1 MDERNMETN
10 QEIEIDLQRLV
21 GTLLNKSWLIGI
33 VAVACAI
40 VTFLSTYFFVTPK
53 YQSSVMFY
61 VNNSSLSPEDV
72 INGITS
78 GDITASKA
86 LVKAYIIILETRDT
100 LNQVIDYAD
109 VDRTY
114 GQVKAMISAESVN
127 NTEIFKVVVTS
138 TDPLEAEAIA
148 SAIALVLPDRIGNIV
163 EGTSSKVVEAA
174 VVPGSPSSPNYTK
187 NTMIGFALGLLISM
201 VIIVIWDISDIRIRS
216 EEDVTR
222 ISNYP
227 LLVAVP
233 DMETHSKGGY
243 YGYRK
248 TSAYD
253 NTKETSSPKNNMVGD
268 NISFAASEA
277 YKLLRT
283 KLQFSFAD
291 EGKCRVIAVS
301 SALTGEGKSL
311 TAVNLAYSMSQL
323 GKRVLLMDCDMRR
336 PSISEKLPVQQS
348 PGLSDYLSVQVAADK
363 LIQPCGLESDSNAF
377 HVIAAGRIPPNPMEL
392 LSSKRMEK
400 TLSVLKESYDY
411 IILDLPPVGEVG
423 DALAIAKWTD
433 GVLLLV
439 RQHVCNR
446 LALRSAIRQFEFINA
461 KLLGVVLNCATE
473 EVGSYN
479 KRYYKKYGYRAYGK
493 YGYRSYRSKYAYGYA
508 RAAKFAAGDQ
518 LNNTADEQE

>member
-10 QEIEIDLQRLV
+10 QEIEIDLQRLL
-21 GTLLNKSWLIGI
+21 GALLNKSWLIGI

-53 YQSSVMFY
+53 YKASVMFY
-61 VNNSSLSPEDV
+61 VNNSSVGDLIGDLTSSDISASRAMVKTYIV
-72 INGITS
+72 ILKTN
-78 GDITASKA
+78 
-86 LVKAYIIILETRDT
+86 ETLT
-100 LNQVIDYAD
+100 EVIDYAD
-109 VDRTY
+109 VDLTI
-114 GQVKAMISAESVN
+114 GQVAGMISAESVDA
-127 NTEIFKVVVTS
+127 TEVFRVVVTS
-138 TDPLEAEAIA
+138 TDPNEAEAIA
-148 SAIALVLPDRIGNIV
+148 NAIGLVLPDRIESII
-163 EGTSSKVVEAA
+163 ESTSSKVVEAA
-174 VVPGSPSSPNYTK
+174 VLPTAPSSPNYTT
-187 NTMIGFALGLLISM
+187 NTMIGFVLGLFVTA
-201 VIIVIWDISDIRIRS
+201 VIIAIWDISDIRIRS

-222 ISNYP
+222 LTTHP

-233 DMETHSKGGY
+233 DMESHSKGGY

-248 TSAYD
+248 VSAYD
-253 NTKETSSPKNNMVGD
+253 NTKENGERKHQLVGE
-268 NISFAASEA
+268 NLNFAASEA

-336 PSISEKLPVQQS
+336 PSISDKLPVKQS

-400 TLSVLKESYDY
+400 TLHVLKESYDY

-433 GVLLLV
+433 GVLLLT

-446 LALRSAIRQFEFINA
+446 LALRSAIRQFEFVEA
-461 KLLGVVLNCATE
+461 KILGIVLNCATE

-479 KRYYKKYGYRAYGK
+479 KRYYKKYGY
-493 YGYRSYRSKYAYGYA
+493 GYYRRSKSYGYA
-508 RAAKFAAGDQ
+508 KAATVSTEKAAD
-518 LNNTADEQE
+518 NTADEQE